1 MIVRILGEGQFEVP
15 AETLEALN
23 RVDEDIV
30 EAVERDDEGSFTQ
43 ALEQLLSAV
52 RDQGKPLPPDY
63 LGSSEL
69 VLPARACICATLSSA
84 LCMASPTSPISSE
97 IPATASPILVCASAA
112 V

>member
-1 MIVRILGEGQFEVP
+1 VIVRILGEGQFEVP

-30 EAVERDDEGSFTQ
+30 EAVERDDEASFTQ

-69 VLPARACICATLSSA
+69 VLPARDATLAEVRA
-84 LCMASPTSPISSE
+84 LLSE
-97 IPATASPILVCASAA
+97 EGLIPG
-112 V
+112 